1 MQTGVTSKPD
11 TVPVL
16 FDEDY
21 RRMIALLLDRLEQR
35 DITIYDLQQE
45 VIKWREQAQARRR

>member
-1 MQTGVTSKPD
+1 MTQQAQSKPD
-11 TVPVL
+11 TAPVL

-21 RRMIALLLDRLEQR
+21 RAFIWKLLADLEAER
-35 DITIYDLQQE
+35 ITNYDLQQE